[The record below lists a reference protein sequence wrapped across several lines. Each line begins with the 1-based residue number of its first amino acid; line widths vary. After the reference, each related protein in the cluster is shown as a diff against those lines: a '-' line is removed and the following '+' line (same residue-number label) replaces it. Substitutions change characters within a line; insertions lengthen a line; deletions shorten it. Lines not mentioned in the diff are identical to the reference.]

1 MAEDYGDLVTVR
13 HKPTGTDLAFN
24 LVTAAEV
31 IDPVDPAE
39 KRVPF
44 PEDFIRWIQADPDF
58 AAGAP
63 TPVTV
68 AGYPGVQIDVT
79 PAGTSS
85 TAHKKPFLR
94 LKSSGWNLVTDP
106 EKWRFIML
114 DDVEGER
121 MLILQISPADSFEQG
136 AELAEELLKALNI
149 VPLGKFPQKG
159 RCDADWYRAARAG
172 HCAVIVDITSLS

>member
-1 MAEDYGDLVTVR
+1 MTEDYGDLVTLR

-24 LVTAAEV
+24 LVTEAEV

-44 PEDFIRWIQADPDF
+44 PEDFISWIQTDPDF
-58 AAGAP
+58 AVGEP

-68 AGYPGVQIDVT
+68 AGYRGVQIDVT
-79 PAGTSS
+79 PIWTSS
-85 TAHKKPFLR
+85 TVHKKPFLR

-114 DDVEGER
+114 NDVEGER
-121 MLILQISPADSFEQG
+121 MLILQISPPDTFEHG
-136 AELAEELLKALNI
+136 TELAEEVLKTLT
-149 VPLGKFPQKG
+149 VTPH
-159 RCDADWYRAARAG
+159 R
-172 HCAVIVDITSLS
+172 